1 MTSKL
6 LSKRSA
12 VPGKVP
18 TTAQIDLGELAIN
31 TRDGKLY
38 LKRDNGN
45 GTFTIVELG
54 TVRSVAGKT
63 GEVTLTATDVG
74 LGQVNNTADRDK
86 PVSTAMQTALETKV
100 SGSRR
105 VETGIGLAGGGD
117 LGANRTIAADIAS
130 LAEARAGATVEKLM
144 SAASVEQHMLAN
156 AVGWGQ
162 TWSQVNRQGG
172 ARIPQRNWPSDP
184 DLLLR
189 THPSSQC
196 RLSWSRPGSGLDH
209 DRCRPIRCQCNC
221 PHSGRLAVY
230 VQLRTRLRSDFNVI
244 FSFKAHRVSLRATH

>member
-45 GTFTIVELG
+45 GTFTVIDLG
-54 TVRSVAGKT
+54 AVRTVAGRS
-63 GEVTLTATDVG
+63 GEVTLGPGDVG
-74 LGQVNNTADRDK
+74 LGHVNNTSDQAK
-86 PVSTAMQTALETKV
+86 PISEPQQTALNAKADLAREIA
-100 SGSRR
+100 
-105 VETGIGLAGGGD
+105 TGVGLIGGGD

-130 LAEARAGATVEKLM
+130 LAEARAGAAVEKLM

-156 AVGWGQ
+156 AIGWGQ

-172 ARIPQRNWPSDP
+172 AEYLNETGRPILISYHD
-184 DLLLR
+184 
-189 THPSSQC
+189 TSSSQC
-196 RLSWSRPGSGLDH
+196 RLSGAAPGAGWTMIAAARYGVSATVIIPASWRYTFSYTPD
-209 DRCRPIRCQCNC
+209 
-221 PHSGRLAVY
+221 Y
-230 VQLRTRLRSDFNVI
+230 VAILG
-244 FSFKAHRVSLRATH
+244 

>member
-45 GTFTIVELG
+45 GTFTIVDLG

-63 GEVTLTATDVG
+63 GEVILTATDVG

-86 PVSTAMQTALETKV
+86 PVSTAMQTALEAMV

-105 VETGIGLAGGGD
+105 VETGIGLTGGGD
-117 LGANRTIAADIAS
+117 LAANRTIAADVAS
-130 LAEARAGATVEKLM
+130 LAEARAGVATGKLM

-156 AVGWGQ
+156 AIGWGQ

-172 ARIPQRNWPSDP
+172 TEYINETSRPILISYYD
-184 DLLLR
+184 
-189 THPSSQC
+189 TSSSQC
-196 RLSWSRPGSGLDH
+196 RLSGATPGTGWTIIAAARYGVSATAIIPAGWRYMFSYTPD
-209 DRCRPIRCQCNC
+209 
-221 PHSGRLAVY
+221 Y
-230 VQLRTRLRSDFNVI
+230 VAILM
-244 FSFKAHRVSLRATH
+244 

>member
-38 LKRDNGN
+38 LKRANGD

-54 TVRSVAGKT
+54 PVRSVAGKT
-63 GEVTLTATDVG
+63 GEVILTAADVG

-86 PVSTAMQTALETKV
+86 PVSTAMQTALEAMV

-105 VETGIGLAGGGD
+105 VETGIGLTGGGD
-117 LGANRTIAADIAS
+117 LAANRTIAADVAS
-130 LAEARAGATVEKLM
+130 LAEARAGVATGKLM

-156 AVGWGQ
+156 AIGWGQ

-172 ARIPQRNWPSDP
+172 TEYINETSRPILISYYD
-184 DLLLR
+184 
-189 THPSSQC
+189 TSSSQC
-196 RLSWSRPGSGLDH
+196 RLSGATPGTGWTIIAAARYGVSATAIIPAGWRYMFSYTPD
-209 DRCRPIRCQCNC
+209 
-221 PHSGRLAVY
+221 Y
-230 VQLRTRLRSDFNVI
+230 VAILM
-244 FSFKAHRVSLRATH
+244 

>member
-63 GEVTLTATDVG
+63 GAVTLTSQDVD
-74 LGQVNNTADRDK
+74 LGNVDNTADAAK
-86 PVSTAMQTALETKV
+86 PVSNAVQTALNAKV
-100 SGSRR
+100 SVNRQVG
-105 VETGIGLAGGGD
+105 TGTGLTGGGD
-117 LGANRTIAADIAS
+117 LSANRTIAADISS
-130 LAEARAGATVEKLM
+130 LAEARAGVVTDKLM

-156 AVGWGQ
+156 AIGWGQ
-162 TWSQVNRQGG
+162 AWAQVNRSGNTIYDNTTG
-172 ARIPQRNWPSDP
+172 RPILVSYHATS
-184 DLLLR
+184 
-189 THPSSQC
+189 SSQC
-196 RLSWSRPGSGLDH
+196 ILSVSAPGGGWVVAAVARYGVSASAVVPSGQQY
-209 DRCRPIRCQCNC
+209 R
-221 PHSGRLAVY
+221 
-230 VQLRTRLRSDFNVI
+230 
-244 FSFKAHRVSLRATH
+244 FSYTPSFVALLN

>member
-63 GEVTLTATDVG
+63 GEVILTATDVG
-74 LGQVNNTADRDK
+74 LGQVNNTADREK
-86 PVSTAMQTALETKV
+86 PVSTAVQTALEAMV

-105 VETGIGLAGGGD
+105 VETGIGLTGGGD

-130 LAEARAGATVEKLM
+130 LAEARAGAAVEKLM

-156 AVGWGQ
+156 AIGWSQ

-172 ARIPQRNWPSDP
+172 AEYLNETGRPILISYYD
-184 DLLLR
+184 
-189 THPSSQC
+189 TSSSQC
-196 RLSWSRPGSGLDH
+196 RLSGAAPGAGWTVIAAARYGVSSTVLIPAGWRYMFSYTPDYVA
-209 DRCRPIRCQCNC
+209 I
-221 PHSGRLAVY
+221 LA
-230 VQLRTRLRSDFNVI
+230 
-244 FSFKAHRVSLRATH
+244 

>member
-45 GTFTIVELG
+45 GSFTVLELG
-54 TVRSVAGKT
+54 TVRSVVGKT
-63 GEVTLTATDVG
+63 GEVILTAADVG

-86 PVSTAMQTALETKV
+86 PVSTAMQVALEAKL
-100 SGSRR
+100 SSSRR
-105 VETGIGLAGGGD
+105 VETGAGLIGGGVLNAD
-117 LGANRTIAADIAS
+117 RTLAANMATA
-130 LAEARAGATVEKLM
+130 AEARAGTATEKLM

-156 AVGWGQ
+156 AIGWGQ
-162 TWSQVNRQGG
+162 TWSLVNRQGG
-172 ARIPQRNWPSDP
+172 AEYINETGRPILISYHD
-184 DLLLR
+184 
-189 THPSSQC
+189 TSSSQC
-196 RLSWSRPGSGLDH
+196 RLSGAAPGAGWTVIAAARYGVSATVIIPASWRYMFSYTPD
-209 DRCRPIRCQCNC
+209 
-221 PHSGRLAVY
+221 Y
-230 VQLRTRLRSDFNVI
+230 VAILM
-244 FSFKAHRVSLRATH
+244 

>member
-6 LSKRSA
+6 LTKRSA

-18 TTAQIDLGELAIN
+18 TTVQIDLGELAIN
-31 TRDGKLY
+31 TRDGKLF

-86 PVSTAMQTALETKV
+86 PVSTAMQTALEVMV

-105 VETGIGLAGGGD
+105 VETGAGLIGGGALNVD
-117 LGANRTIAADIAS
+117 RTLAANMATA
-130 LAEARAGATVEKLM
+130 AEARAGTATEKLM

-156 AVGWGQ
+156 AIGWGQ
-162 TWSQVNRQGG
+162 NWSQVNRQGG
-172 ARIPQRNWPSDP
+172 AEYLNETGRPILISYYD
-184 DLLLR
+184 
-189 THPSSQC
+189 TSSSQC
-196 RLSWSRPGSGLDH
+196 RLSGAAPGAGWTVISASRYGVSATAIIPAGWRYMFSYTPD
-209 DRCRPIRCQCNC
+209 
-221 PHSGRLAVY
+221 Y
-230 VQLRTRLRSDFNVI
+230 VTILS
-244 FSFKAHRVSLRATH
+244 

>member
-45 GTFTIVELG
+45 GTFTVVELG
-54 TVRSVAGKT
+54 AVRSVAGRI
-63 GEVTLTATDVG
+63 GEVILTATDVG
-74 LGQVNNTADRDK
+74 LGQVNNTTDRDK
-86 PVSTAMQTALETKV
+86 PVSTAMQTALEAKL
-100 SGSRR
+100 SSSRR
-105 VETGIGLAGGGD
+105 VETGAGLIGGGALNAD
-117 LGANRTIAADIAS
+117 RTLAANMATA
-130 LAEARAGATVEKLM
+130 AEARAGTATEKLM

-156 AVGWGQ
+156 AFGWGQ

-172 ARIPQRNWPSDP
+172 AEYLNETGRPILISYYD
-184 DLLLR
+184 
-189 THPSSQC
+189 TSSSQC
-196 RLSWSRPGSGLDH
+196 RLSGAAPGAGWTMIAAARYGVSATVLIPAGWRYMFSYTPD
-209 DRCRPIRCQCNC
+209 
-221 PHSGRLAVY
+221 Y
-230 VQLRTRLRSDFNVI
+230 VAILG
-244 FSFKAHRVSLRATH
+244 

>member
-31 TRDGKLY
+31 TRDGKLF

-63 GEVTLTATDVG
+63 GEVILTAADVG
-74 LGQVNNTADRDK
+74 LEQVNNTADRDK
-86 PVSTAMQTALETKV
+86 PVSTAMQTALEAKV

-105 VETGIGLAGGGD
+105 VETGAGLIGGGALNAD
-117 LGANRTIAADIAS
+117 RTLAANMATA
-130 LAEARAGATVEKLM
+130 AEARAGTATEKLM

-156 AVGWGQ
+156 AFGWGQ

-172 ARIPQRNWPSDP
+172 AEYLNETGRPILISYYD
-184 DLLLR
+184 
-189 THPSSQC
+189 TSSSQC
-196 RLSWSRPGSGLDH
+196 RLSGAAPGAGWTMIAAARYGVSATALIPAGWRYMFSYTPD
-209 DRCRPIRCQCNC
+209 
-221 PHSGRLAVY
+221 Y
-230 VQLRTRLRSDFNVI
+230 VAILM
-244 FSFKAHRVSLRATH
+244 

>member
-38 LKRDNGN
+38 LKRANGD

-54 TVRSVAGKT
+54 PVRSVAGKT
-63 GEVTLTATDVG
+63 GEIILTATDIG

-86 PVSTAMQTALETKV
+86 PVSTAVQTALDAMV

-105 VETGIGLAGGGD
+105 VETGIGLTGGGD
-117 LGANRTIAADIAS
+117 LGANRTIAADVAS
-130 LAEARAGATVEKLM
+130 LAEARAGVATGKLM

-156 AVGWGQ
+156 AIGWGQ

-172 ARIPQRNWPSDP
+172 TEYINETSLPILISYYD
-184 DLLLR
+184 
-189 THPSSQC
+189 TSSSQC
-196 RLSWSRPGSGLDH
+196 RLSGATPGTGWTIIAAARYGVSATAIIPAGWRYMFSYTPD
-209 DRCRPIRCQCNC
+209 
-221 PHSGRLAVY
+221 Y
-230 VQLRTRLRSDFNVI
+230 VAILM
-244 FSFKAHRVSLRATH
+244 

>member
-45 GTFTIVELG
+45 GTFTVIDLG
-54 TVRSVAGKT
+54 AVRTVAGRS
-63 GEVTLTATDVG
+63 GEVTLGPGDVG
-74 LGQVNNTADRDK
+74 LGHVNNTSDQAK
-86 PVSTAMQTALETKV
+86 PISEPQRTALNAKV
-100 SGSRR
+100 DVARQIA
-105 VETGIGLAGGGD
+105 TGAGLIGGGD

-130 LAEARAGATVEKLM
+130 LAEARAGAAVEKLM

-156 AVGWGQ
+156 AIGWGQ

-172 ARIPQRNWPSDP
+172 AEYLNETGRPILISYHD
-184 DLLLR
+184 
-189 THPSSQC
+189 TSSSQC
-196 RLSWSRPGSGLDH
+196 RLSGAAPGAGWTMIAAARYGVSATVIIPASWRYTFSYTPD
-209 DRCRPIRCQCNC
+209 
-221 PHSGRLAVY
+221 Y
-230 VQLRTRLRSDFNVI
+230 VAILG
-244 FSFKAHRVSLRATH
+244 

>member
-31 TRDGKLY
+31 TRDGKLF

-63 GEVTLTATDVG
+63 GEVILTAADVG

-86 PVSTAMQTALETKV
+86 PVSTAMQTALEAKV

-105 VETGIGLAGGGD
+105 IETGIGFKGGGD

-130 LAEARAGATVEKLM
+130 LAEARAGAAVEKLM

-156 AVGWGQ
+156 AIGWGQ
-162 TWSQVNRQGG
+162 TWSQANRQGG
-172 ARIPQRNWPSDP
+172 IEYINETGRPILISYYD
-184 DLLLR
+184 
-189 THPSSQC
+189 TSSSQC
-196 RLSWSRPGSGLDH
+196 RLSGAAPSAAWTMIAAARYGVSATAIIPAGWRYMFSYTPD
-209 DRCRPIRCQCNC
+209 
-221 PHSGRLAVY
+221 Y
-230 VQLRTRLRSDFNVI
+230 VAILM
-244 FSFKAHRVSLRATH
+244 

>member
-63 GEVTLTATDVG
+63 GEVILTATDVG

-86 PVSTAMQTALETKV
+86 PVSTAMQSALEAMV

-105 VETGIGLAGGGD
+105 VETGIGLTGGGD
-117 LGANRTIAADIAS
+117 LAANRTIAADIAS
-130 LAEARAGATVEKLM
+130 LAEARAGAAVEKLM

-156 AVGWGQ
+156 AIGWGQ
-162 TWSQVNRQGG
+162 SWSQVNRQGG
-172 ARIPQRNWPSDP
+172 AEYLNETGRPILISYHD
-184 DLLLR
+184 
-189 THPSSQC
+189 TSSSQC
-196 RLSWSRPGSGLDH
+196 RLSGAAPGAGWTVIAAARYGVSATVIIPAGWRYTFSYTPD
-209 DRCRPIRCQCNC
+209 
-221 PHSGRLAVY
+221 Y
-230 VQLRTRLRSDFNVI
+230 VAILL
-244 FSFKAHRVSLRATH
+244 

>member
-38 LKRDNGN
+38 LKRANGD

-54 TVRSVAGKT
+54 PVRSVAGKT
-63 GEVTLTATDVG
+63 GEIILTATDIG

-86 PVSTAMQTALETKV
+86 PVSTAVQTALEAMV

-105 VETGIGLAGGGD
+105 VETGIGLTGGGA
-117 LGANRTIAADIAS
+117 LNAHRTLAADIATA
-130 LAEARAGATVEKLM
+130 AEAATGTATEKLM

-156 AVGWGQ
+156 AIGWGQ

-172 ARIPQRNWPSDP
+172 AEYLNETGRPILISYYD
-184 DLLLR
+184 
-189 THPSSQC
+189 TSSSQC
-196 RLSWSRPGSGLDH
+196 RLSGAAPGAGWTVIAAARYGVSATVLIPAGW
-209 DRCRPIRCQCNC
+209 RYSFSYTP
-221 PHSGRLAVY
+221 
-230 VQLRTRLRSDFNVI
+230 DFVAI
-244 FSFKAHRVSLRATH
+244 LG

>member
-6 LSKRSA
+6 ISKRSA

-63 GEVTLTATDVG
+63 GAVTLTSQDVD
-74 LGQVNNTADRDK
+74 LGNVDNTADAAK
-86 PVSTAMQTALETKV
+86 PVSNAVQTALNAKV
-100 SGSRR
+100 SVNRQVG
-105 VETGIGLAGGGD
+105 TGTGLTGGGD
-117 LGANRTIAADIAS
+117 LSANRTIAADISS
-130 LAEARAGATVEKLM
+130 LAEARAGVVTDKLM

-156 AVGWGQ
+156 AIGWGQ

-172 ARIPQRNWPSDP
+172 AEYLNETGRPILISYHD
-184 DLLLR
+184 
-189 THPSSQC
+189 TSSSQC
-196 RLSWSRPGSGLDH
+196 RLSGAAPGAGWTVIAAARYGVSATVIIPASWRYTFSYTPD
-209 DRCRPIRCQCNC
+209 
-221 PHSGRLAVY
+221 Y
-230 VQLRTRLRSDFNVI
+230 VAILM
-244 FSFKAHRVSLRATH
+244 